1 MLELPTDK
9 EIQEQSLSEFRTPS
23 VEIRIISEMLKSCEL
38 EQEIV
43 IAPRE
48 RKEPGSILNEKFY
61 KEQGRMQ
68 DFKKV
73 SQNF

>member
-23 VEIRIISEMLKSCEL
+23 VEMTIISEIPKSCEL

-48 RKEPGSILNEKFY
+48 RK
-61 KEQGRMQ
+61 
-68 DFKKV
+68 
-73 SQNF
+73 

>member
-1 MLELPTDK
+1 MLELSTDK

-23 VEIRIISEMLKSCEL
+23 VEMTVISEIPKSCEL

-48 RKEPGSILNEKFY
+48 RK
-61 KEQGRMQ
+61 
-68 DFKKV
+68 
-73 SQNF
+73 